1 MQQRSIYFGGTEVVI
16 TTTIPAPHYVAIE
29 VDASLHISRAKLLKK
44 VETDKFIAIITP
56 DTEQTFSL
64 LASEFKMVRAAGGVV
79 TNEQGEMLMIELR
92 GRWDLPKGHIEE
104 GESSYDAAL
113 REVEEETG
121 IRAKIIGG
129 EPIATTWHAYDT
141 YGEWELKSTDWWAM
155 KAECGNLNAQSEEGI
170 TVVRWFSNTDLEEA
184 LKTSYP
190 TIIRVIDALY
200 GKR

>member
-1 MQQRSIYFGGTEVVI
+1 MQQCSIYFGGTEVVI

-56 DTEQTFSL
+56 DMEQTFSL
-64 LASEFKMVRAAGGVV
+64 LASEFNMVRAAGGVV
-79 TNEQGEMLMIELR
+79 TNEQGVVLMIELR

-121 IRAKIIGG
+121 VRAKIIGG

-155 KAECGNLNAQSEEGI
+155 EAECGNLNAQSEEGI
-170 TVVRWFSNTDLEEA
+170 TGVRWFSNTDLEEA

>member
-16 TTTIPAPHYVAIE
+16 TTTIPASHYVAIE

-79 TNEQGEMLMIELR
+79 TNKQEEVLMIELR

-121 IRAKIIGG
+121 VRAKIIGG

-141 YGEWELKSTDWWAM
+141 YGQWELKSTDWWIM
-155 KAECGNLNAQSEEGI
+155 EAECGNLNAQSEEGI

>member
-64 LASEFKMVRAAGGVV
+64 LASEFKMIRAAGGVV
-79 TNEQGEMLMIELR
+79 TNEQEEVLMIELR
-92 GRWDLPKGHIEE
+92 GRWDLPKGHIED

-121 IRAKIIGG
+121 VRAKIIGG

-141 YGEWELKSTDWWAM
+141 YGQWELKSTDWWVM
-155 KAECGNLNAQSEEGI
+155 EAESNNLNAQSEEGI
-170 TVVRWFSNTDLEEA
+170 TIVRWFNDIEREEA

>member
-1 MQQRSIYFGGTEVVI
+1 MQQYSIYFGGTEVVI
-16 TTTIPAPHYVAIE
+16 ATTIPASHYATIE
-29 VDASLHISRAKLLKK
+29 TDASLYISRAKLLKK

-56 DTEQTFSL
+56 NPEHTFSL

-79 TNEQGEMLMIELR
+79 KNHQGEVLMIELR

-121 IRAKIIGG
+121 VRAKIIGG

-141 YGEWELKSTDWWAM
+141 YGQWELKSTDWWAM
-155 KAECGNLNAQSEEGI
+155 EAESEDLNAQSEEGI
-170 TVVRWFSNTDLEEA
+170 TAARWFNDAELTEA